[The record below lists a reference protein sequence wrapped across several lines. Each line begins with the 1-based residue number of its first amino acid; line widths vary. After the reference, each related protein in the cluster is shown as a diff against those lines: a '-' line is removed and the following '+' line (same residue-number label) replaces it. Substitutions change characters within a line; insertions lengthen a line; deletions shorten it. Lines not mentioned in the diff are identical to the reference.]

1 MLTDEEVRVFEG
13 CLTLPEEYVS
23 ATDFEAEE
31 AIKLDGTIKLPE
43 SFSLWQW
50 IYKTNYQGVNW
61 SCTSN
66 STSHWVQI
74 LNVKKNW
81 VIPTDKNIITPDW
94 KDLWTKMGHDVK
106 DINDSWDYVEKAVS
120 TALKLWIL
128 IEENW
133 ELAKFDWYAYWQWDK
148 TDKSIEMMKR
158 YLYNWN
164 PIIWCIRWNKQTWN
178 EITAWEIKNV
188 YTNTTWWHAIA
199 LVGWDKGW
207 LWFVNS
213 WRPNDWKGLKSRF
226 YISNE
231 IMKKLWGLLNFRYRV
246 LYIKEDE
253 KVDPEYLKRKNTALD
268 VLTQLKKVYPKESP
282 EIQKA
287 IENLSSIYRKTYKE
301 LNEELPK

>member
-1 MLTDEEVRVFEG
+1 MLTDEEVRIFEW

-31 AIKLDGTIKLPE
+31 AIKLDETIKLPE

-50 IYKTNYQGVNW
+50 IYKTNYQGSHW

-81 VIPTDKNIITPDW
+81 VIPTNRNIITPDW
-94 KDLWTKMGHDVK
+94 KDLWTKMGHDVNNIK
-106 DINDSWDYVEKAVS
+106 DSWDYVEKAVS

-133 ELAKFDWYAYWQWDK
+133 ELAKFDWYAHWQWDYS
-148 TDKSIEMMKR
+148 DKSIEMMKR

-164 PIIWCIRWNKQTWN
+164 PIIWCIKWNKKMWN
-178 EITAWEIKNV
+178 EMTAWEIKTV
-188 YTNTTWWHAIA
+188 PTATTWWHAIA

-213 WRPNDWKGLKSRF
+213 WKPNDWKGLKSRF
-226 YISNE
+226 YISNT
-231 IMKKLWGLLNFRYRV
+231 IMKKLKGLLNFRYRV
-246 LYIKEDE
+246 LYVKEDE
-253 KVDPEYLKRKNTALD
+253 KLSPEYLKRKNTALD
-268 VLTQLKKVYPKESP
+268 VLTQLKKVYPKESS
-282 EIQKA
+282 EVQKA
-287 IENLSSIYRKTYKE
+287 IENLSAIYRKTYPE